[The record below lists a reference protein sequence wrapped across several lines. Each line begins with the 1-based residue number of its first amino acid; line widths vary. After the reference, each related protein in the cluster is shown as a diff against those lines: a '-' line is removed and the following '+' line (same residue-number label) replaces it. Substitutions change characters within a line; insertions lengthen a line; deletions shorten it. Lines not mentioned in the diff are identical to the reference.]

1 MNIKVF
7 KKLIKE
13 AVTEAIYEELPDLI
27 EEALAKHNKQPLN
40 ENRTMSFT
48 TQDVDMVAYRQ
59 NLASSMGLTL
69 PSQPSHQKLQA
80 PSTGNPY
87 LDIIA
92 ETAANMTSQDLA
104 AMRQYNE

>member
-1 MNIKVF
+1 MKVDVF

-13 AVTEAIYEELPDLI
+13 AVREVLREELSQTNPTQI
-27 EEALAKHNKQPLN
+27 QENK
-40 ENRTMSFT
+40 TMSFT

-59 NLASSMGLTL
+59 NLAASMGLTP
-69 PSQPSHQKLQA
+69 PSQHINSKSKVTPS
-80 PSTGNPY
+80 GNPY

>member
-1 MNIKVF
+1 MKVDVF

-13 AVTEAIYEELPDLI
+13 AVREVLREELSQV
-27 EEALAKHNKQPLN
+27 QPTPIK

-48 TQDVDMVAYRQ
+48 TQDVDMMAYRQ
-59 NLASSMGLTL
+59 NLAASMGLT
-69 PSQPSHQKLQA
+69 PPVQSQYSKPQA
-80 PSTGNPY
+80 VSTGNPY

-92 ETAANMTSQDLA
+92 ETAANMTPQDVA